1 MKSKKNKTELGGSEI
16 PGPKDLIPPN
26 ESIVDEALDR
36 MSSKMNPDYIE
47 KNFYEVIDEAMKI
60 GYQIYLS
67 HQGNARD
74 QIIGLIKKSKTKDDD
89 LIWDTAIRF
98 EKSASQMRKA
108 RAGGAFELYV
118 QKLLTKI
125 GIPSEKPTGMLRE
138 KLNRTDLVVPN
149 KELASKRPDRA
160 KFISIKTTLAER
172 WKQVV
177 PEQNRGWAIYLLTL
191 DDNIAASKAKEIDK
205 SGIVLFVRDEL
216 KENKGLKNLNGI
228 RKLSELPEHLLS
240 YKK

>member
-1 MKSKKNKTELGGSEI
+1 MKDFSGKM

-26 ESIVDEALDR
+26 ESIVDEALEK
-36 MSSKMNPDYIE
+36 MSSKMKADYIE

-67 HQGNARD
+67 HQENARK
-74 QIIGLIKKSKTKDDD
+74 QIIELIKKSKTKNDD
-89 LIWDTAIRF
+89 LIWDTAIKF

-108 RAGGAFELYV
+108 RAGAAFELYV
-118 QKLLTKI
+118 HKI
-125 GIPSEKPTGMLRE
+125 LAKMGIPSEKSTGNLRE
-138 KLNRTDLVVPN
+138 VLNRTDLVVPN
-149 KELASKRPDRA
+149 RELAAKQPDRA

-191 DDNIAASKAKEIDK
+191 DDNISESKAKEIDK

-228 RKLSELPEHLLS
+228 RKLSELPDHLSS

>member
-1 MKSKKNKTELGGSEI
+1 ML
-16 PGPKDLIPPN
+16 GPKDLIPLN
-26 ESIVDEALDR
+26 ESIVDESLEKI
-36 MSSKMNPDYIE
+36 SSKMKPDYIE
-47 KNFYEVIDEAMKI
+47 KNFYEVIDEAMKV
-60 GYQIYLS
+60 GYKIYLS
-67 HQGNARD
+67 HEEAAKK
-74 QIIGLIKKSKTKDDD
+74 QIIESIKKSKAKDDD

-108 RAGGAFELYV
+108 RAGSAFELYV
-118 QKLLTKI
+118 QKILAKM
-125 GIPSEKPTGMLRE
+125 GIPSEKSTGVHRE
-138 KLNRTDLVVPN
+138 ELNRTDLVVPN
-149 KELASKRPDRA
+149 RKIASKQPDRA
-160 KFISIKTTLAER
+160 KFLSIKTTLAER

-191 DDNIAASKAKEIDK
+191 DENISPSKAKDIDK

-228 RKLSELPEHLLS
+228 RKLSELPEHLSS